1 MAEALLFFFYFKEE
15 YVMDICIKLINDETF
30 AIRDVAF
37 YKLVDG
43 YWQVTTTDGLSAFFN
58 KDRVEYICDRH
69 ICFY

>member
-1 MAEALLFFFYFKEE
+1 MFLINFKED

-30 AIRDVAF
+30 VIRDVAF
-37 YKLVDG
+37 YKLV
-43 YWQVTTTDGLSAFFN
+43 DGLSAFFN

>member
-1 MAEALLFFFYFKEE
+1 
-15 YVMDICIKLINDETF
+15 MDIAIKLIDEETF
-30 AIRDVAF
+30 VIRNISF
-37 YKLVDG
+37 CKLIDG

>member
-1 MAEALLFFFYFKEE
+1 MFFINLKEDH
-15 YVMDICIKLINDETF
+15 VMDIGIKLINDETF
-30 AIRDVAF
+30 VIRNVSF

-43 YWQVTTTDGLSAFFN
+43 YWQITTTDGLSAFFN